1 LFIQCGIIMLWSPGV
16 GDILLDIKSV
26 CDPPVLKSFFERF
39 CQRVYIP
46 PGANKDEDSDSIPS
60 WSDSQGVL
68 NAVMRVSIPRIT
80 VAIGSKAAGEAH
92 EGVVGML
99 HSMFPLPQKNMVPRL
114 QLSTRKIE
122 IFVPNLSSITHLDLV
137 LPRPGWGSEESE
149 GSALGVTLARL
160 TSLKRLGLHAS
171 PEFGITR
178 RPLPPSTT
186 LPPAQIEEVDDDG
199 KEADINIQPN
209 GAILYPAT
217 TNNGGGAATPSVPQ
231 DALGPETWW
240 AKVLAQIGPAME
252 NLKELRV
259 SARGWM
265 REDEFDA
272 WFVSSTIAMQIEPR

>member
-1 LFIQCGIIMLWSPGV
+1 LWSPGLR
-16 GDILLDIKSV
+16 DILLDIKTV

-46 PGANKDEDSDSIPS
+46 PGTNNDEDNDSTPR

-68 NAVMRVSIPRIT
+68 NAATRVSIPRIT
-80 VAIGSKAAGEAH
+80 IAIGAKAAGEVSD
-92 EGVVGML
+92 GVVGML
-99 HSMFPLPQKNMVPRL
+99 HWMFPLPQRNMVPRL

-137 LPRPGWGSEESE
+137 LSRPGWGSEESE

-171 PEFGITR
+171 TEFGITR

-186 LPPAQIEEVDDDG
+186 LPPPQIEEVDDDS

-209 GAILYPAT
+209 GAVLYPAAA
-217 TNNGGGAATPSVPQ
+217 TNGGAATPAVPP

-240 AKVLAQIGPAME
+240 AKALGQIGPAME
-252 NLKELRV
+252 NLKELRI
-259 SARGWM
+259 SARGWT

-272 WFVSSTIAMQIEPR
+272 WFVSDTNVPHFECHL

>member
-1 LFIQCGIIMLWSPGV
+1 MLWSPILK
-16 GDILLDIKSV
+16 DLLLDIKSV

-46 PGANKDEDSDSIPS
+46 PGANKDEDNDSTPR
-60 WSDSQGVL
+60 WSDSQGAL
-68 NAVMRVSIPRIT
+68 NAVTRVSVPRIT
-80 VAIGSKAAGEAH
+80 VAIGSKAAGEVSD
-92 EGVVGML
+92 GVVGVL
-99 HSMFPLPQKNMVPRL
+99 NSMFPLPQKNMVPRL

-160 TSLKRLGLHAS
+160 TSLKRFGLHAS
-171 PEFGITR
+171 TEFGITR

-186 LPPAQIEEVDDDG
+186 LPPPQIEEVDDDE
-199 KEADINIQPN
+199 KEADIDIQPN
-209 GAILYPAT
+209 GAVLYPAT
-217 TNNGGGAATPSVPQ
+217 TNNGSAPTPSLSQ

-252 NLKELRV
+252 NLKELRI

-272 WFVSSTIAMQIEPR
+272 WFVSSTTAPHLDHS

>member
-1 LFIQCGIIMLWSPGV
+1 MLWSPALK
-16 GDILLDIKSV
+16 DILLDIKSV

-46 PGANKDEDSDSIPS
+46 PGANKDEDNDSTPR

-68 NAVMRVSIPRIT
+68 NAVARVSVPRIT
-80 VAIGSKAAGEAH
+80 VAIGSKAAGEVSD
-92 EGVVGML
+92 GVVGVL
-99 HSMFPLPQKNMVPRL
+99 NSMFPLPQKNMVPRL

-178 RPLPPSTT
+178 RPLPASTT
-186 LPPAQIEEVDDDG
+186 LPPAPVEEVDDDE
-199 KEADINIQPN
+199 KEADIDIQPN
-209 GAILYPAT
+209 GAVLYPAT
-217 TNNGGGAATPSVPQ
+217 TNNNTGAATPSLPQ

-252 NLKELRV
+252 NVKELRIN
-259 SARGWM
+259 ARGWM
-265 REDEFDA
+265 REEEFDT
-272 WFVSSTIAMQIEPR
+272 WFVSYATARYLYHG

>member
-1 LFIQCGIIMLWSPGV
+1 MLWSPALKDV
-16 GDILLDIKSV
+16 LLDIKTM

-46 PGANKDEDSDSIPS
+46 PGANKDEDNDSTPR

-68 NAVMRVSIPRIT
+68 NAVTRVSIARIT
-80 VAIGSKAAGEAH
+80 VAIGSKAAGEASD
-92 EGVVGML
+92 GVVGVL
-99 HSMFPLPQKNMVPRL
+99 NSMFPLPQKNMVPRL

-160 TSLKRLGLHAS
+160 TSLRRLGLHAS
-171 PEFGITR
+171 TEFGITR
-178 RPLPPSTT
+178 RPLPPSTA
-186 LPPAQIEEVDDDG
+186 LPPAQIEEVEDDG
-199 KEADINIQPN
+199 KEADIDIQPN
-209 GAILYPAT
+209 GAVLYPAT
-217 TNNGGGAATPSVPQ
+217 TNTGGAATPSPPQ
-231 DALGPETWW
+231 DTLGPETWW

-252 NLKELRV
+252 NVKELRI

-265 REDEFDA
+265 REDEFDT
-272 WFVSSTIAMQIEPR
+272 WFVSSTAAPRLDHG

>member
-1 LFIQCGIIMLWSPGV
+1 MLWSPALKDV
-16 GDILLDIKSV
+16 LLDIKTM

-46 PGANKDEDSDSIPS
+46 PGANKDEDNDSTPR

-68 NAVMRVSIPRIT
+68 NAVTRVSIARIT
-80 VAIGSKAAGEAH
+80 VAIGSKAAGEASD
-92 EGVVGML
+92 GVVGVL
-99 HSMFPLPQKNMVPRL
+99 NSMFPLPQKNMVPRL

-160 TSLKRLGLHAS
+160 TSLRRLGLHAS
-171 PEFGITR
+171 AEFGITR
-178 RPLPPSTT
+178 RPLPPSTA
-186 LPPAQIEEVDDDG
+186 LPPAQIEEIEDDG
-199 KEADINIQPN
+199 KEADIDIQPN
-209 GAILYPAT
+209 GAVLYPAT
-217 TNNGGGAATPSVPQ
+217 TNNGGAATPALPQ
-231 DALGPETWW
+231 DTLGPETWW

-252 NLKELRV
+252 NVKELRI

-265 REDEFDA
+265 REDEFDT
-272 WFVSSTIAMQIEPR
+272 WFVSSTAAPHIDQG

>member
-1 LFIQCGIIMLWSPGV
+1 MLWSPALKV
-16 GDILLDIKSV
+16 ILLDIKTV
-26 CDPPVLKSFFERF
+26 CDLPVLRSFFERF

-46 PGANKDEDSDSIPS
+46 PGVNKDDDNDSTPR
-60 WSDSQGVL
+60 WPDSQGVL
-68 NAVMRVSIPRIT
+68 NAAVRVSVPRIT
-80 VAIGSKAAGEAH
+80 VAIGSKAAGEVSD
-92 EGVVGML
+92 GVVGML

-160 TSLKRLGLHAS
+160 TSLKRLGIHAS
-171 PEFGITR
+171 TEFGITR

-186 LPPAQIEEVDDDG
+186 LPPVQVEEVDDDG
-199 KEADINIQPN
+199 KGADINIQPN
-209 GAILYPAT
+209 GAVLYPAT
-217 TNNGGGAATPSVPQ
+217 TNSGSATTPSIAH
-231 DALGPETWW
+231 DALGAETWW
-240 AKVLAQIGPAME
+240 AKILAQIGPAME
-252 NLKELRV
+252 NLKELRI

-272 WFVSSTIAMQIEPR
+272 WFVSSITAVHLEPRSWHLSGHGV